1 MKYLIVGL
9 GNLGEKY
16 ELTRHNIG
24 FMVLDQL
31 AQKHEISFQTEKL
44 AEKAEIKHKGR
55 VIHLIKPNTFM
66 NLSGKS
72 VNYWLQNLKITPEN
86 LLVIVDDIALP
97 NAKLRLRP
105 KGSAGGHNGLS
116 DIEQVL
122 GNANYARLR
131 FGVGNDFGKGQQAEY
146 VLSNFTEDQQSEVSE
161 AMIKAGE
168 MIVSFCSIGIERT
181 MTQYNE

>member
-66 NLSGKS
+66 NLSGKA

-161 AMIKAGE
+161 AMTKAGE